1 MSHTRPLPVAG
12 HAVGMRPER
21 LLAAGAAVVL
31 AATVLLAAL
40 VPGIVAAPE
49 EDEIRPSRFDV
60 TETTIAPGE
69 VGGSTATLSVT
80 TRLEHV
86 GGDAENVTVLVRATD
101 AETGLV
107 TTTVRKD
114 LGTVS
119 GRREVAVTANLSVP
133 REGGYRID
141 TIVYEDGRRV
151 RTGRTT
157 VRGVG
162 TLRPAYTES
171 ALDFER
177 FDGAPEGFPAVEYSV
192 RSVEGNR
199 TTLNVSA
206 YLTNTGDEPAGDV
219 RLVVTARQVDSNIVA
234 DRASTTVSTVRPGRT
249 VTPGVTLEVPSQY
262 NYYLDAVLWRDDVI
276 ISTARAPASLD
287 PTETVP
293 VNTTTRETG
302 LRVGDFAEEERR
314 TPRPEATG
322 APTTASAGPGFGL
335 LVGVLALL
343 GTGLLARRWSA

>member
-1 MSHTRPLPVAG
+1 
-12 HAVGMRPER
+12 MRLER
-21 LLAAGAAVVL
+21 SLAAGAALVL
-31 AATVLLAAL
+31 AVTVLLVSL

-49 EDEIRPSRFDV
+49 EDVRPSRFDV

-80 TRLEHV
+80 TRLGHS
-86 GGDAENVTVLVRATD
+86 GGDAENVTVLFRATD

-107 TTTVRKD
+107 AATVQRN
-114 LGTVS
+114 LGTVE
-119 GRREVAVTANLSVP
+119 GRRELAVTANLSVP

-151 RTGRTT
+151 RTAETT

-162 TLRPAYTES
+162 TLEPAYTES

-177 FDGAPEGFPAVEYSV
+177 FDGAPADLPAVEYSV
-192 RSVEGNR
+192 RSTEGNR

-206 YLTNTGDEPAGDV
+206 YLTNAGDEPAGDV

-234 DRASTTVSTVRPGRT
+234 DRASTAVGDVRPGRT

-262 NYYLDAVLWRDDVI
+262 NYYLDAVLWRDGVI
-276 ISTARAPASLD
+276 VSTARAPASLD
-287 PTETVP
+287 PTEIVP
-293 VNTTTRETG
+293 TNTTTRETG
-302 LRVGDFAEEERR
+302 LRVGDFDEEEEAEPREAA
-314 TPRPEATG
+314 TPE
-322 APTTASAGPGFGL
+322 PTTGGEGSGFGL
-335 LVGVLALL
+335 LAATAALL
-343 GTGLLARRWSA
+343 GAGLLARRWSG

>member
-1 MSHTRPLPVAG
+1 
-12 HAVGMRPER
+12 MRPER
-21 LLAAGAAVVL
+21 TLAAGAAVVL
-31 AATVLLAAL
+31 AAVVLLAAL

-49 EDEIRPSRFDV
+49 EDDVRPSRFDV

-80 TRLEHV
+80 TRLEHF

-101 AETGLV
+101 ADTGLV
-107 TTTVRKD
+107 ATTVRKD

-141 TIVYEDGRRV
+141 TIVYEDDRRV
-151 RTGRTT
+151 RTGQTT

-162 TLRPAYTES
+162 TLQPDYAASTI
-171 ALDFER
+171 DFER
-177 FDGAPEGFPAVEYSV
+177 FDGAPTGFPAVEYSV
-192 RSVEGNR
+192 QSVEGNR

-234 DRASTTVSTVRPGRT
+234 DRASTAVESVQPGRT
-249 VTPGVTLEVPSQY
+249 VTPSVALEVPSQY
-262 NYYLDAVLWRDDVI
+262 NYYLDAVLWRDGVI
-276 ISTARAPASLD
+276 VSTARAPASLD

-302 LRVGDFAEEERR
+302 LRVGDFAEEGEEADRPR
-314 TPRPEATG
+314 TTAE
-322 APTTASAGPGFGL
+322 PTTSGGGPGFGIGAATVA
-335 LVGVLALL
+335 LV
-343 GTGLLARRWSA
+343 GTGLLVRRWSA